1 MKKRYVL
8 LKSIAL
14 ATLLSASSV
23 WANQDDVQHFVGK
36 PANSAAEARANLKE
50 THPKL
55 EAILKR
61 HKIDDDAMHEVHRL
75 TYTLENA
82 IHRLRAELEAAAESL
97 EALHQSSEY
106 MKADEV
112 REHGKRYLEQI
123 RAILP
128 GF

>member
-1 MKKRYVL
+1 MTRAFL
-8 LKSIAL
+8 LKSMAF
-14 ATLLSASSV
+14 ATLLASSSV
-23 WANQDDVQHFVGK
+23 WAQQVDVQHFVGK

-61 HKIDDDAMHEVHRL
+61 QKIDDDAMHEVHRL

-106 MKADEV
+106 MKADEA

-123 RAILP
+123 RAIVP
-128 GF
+128 GI